1 MMKAQHNAARDYSGL
16 FVGTILT
23 GLVVIV
29 FVLMLA
35 IAQSRARSAPL
46 RSNAAVH
53 GENSVLT
60 SKIYFQ
66 PGGTN

>member
-23 GLVVIV
+23 GLVAIV
-29 FVLMLA
+29 FVLMMA

-46 RSNAAVH
+46 WSNAVVQGA
-53 GENSVLT
+53 NSVLT
-60 SKIYFQ
+60 SKIYFRS
-66 PGGTN
+66 GGTN